1 MSFSGILVGL
11 AVAFVILIIPMVR
24 CLVEADENESQIS
37 KGFNTLKY
45 DEVVELGKKSVT
57 PEELEKLNKLREQY
71 LKYE

>member
-1 MSFSGILVGL
+1 L
-11 AVAFVILIIPMVR
+11 AAVFAILIIPIVR

-37 KGFNTLKY
+37 KGFSTLKY
-45 DEVVELGKKSVT
+45 NEVVELGRKSVT